1 MRKHFTVAA
10 AALIL
15 GGCAST
21 YQLTLMPRDSGKLYY
36 GTAEGGSS
44 EGRIS
49 VTIED
54 KSYNGNWVQVTAERS
69 SGYVSGGFGGWR
81 RGWGMGGIVTIDN
94 PDGGWTKA
102 LLQASDGS
110 GLRCDFHG
118 GAYGFGGG
126 SCRDDKGRIYDVQ
139 LRAQQQQNKAPS

>member
-1 MRKHFTVAA
+1 MRKHLTMAA

-36 GTAEGGSS
+36 GVAEGGNT

-49 VTIED
+49 VTID
-54 KSYNGNWVQVTAERS
+54 NKTYNGSWVQVAPERT
-69 SGYVSGGFGGWR
+69 SGYVSGGFGGFR
-81 RGWGMGGIVTIDN
+81 RGWGLGGMVTLDN
-94 PDGGWTKA
+94 PEGGSSTA
-102 LLQASDGS
+102 LMQAPDGS
-110 GLRCDFHG
+110 GLRCDLRG

-126 SCRDDKGRIYDVQ
+126 NCRDDKGRTNDVQ
-139 LRAQQQQNKAPS
+139 LRAQQPSKAPS

>member
-1 MRKHFTVAA
+1 MRKHLTVAA

-36 GTAEGGSS
+36 GVADGGSSS

-54 KSYNGNWVQVTAERS
+54 KTYNGNWVQVIPERS

-81 RGWGMGGIVTIDN
+81 RGWGLGGVVTLDN
-94 PDGGWTKA
+94 PEGGTSTA
-102 LLQASDGS
+102 LMQAPDGS
-110 GLRCDFHG
+110 GLRCELRG

-126 SCRDDKGRIYDVQ
+126 NCRDDKGRTYDVQ
-139 LRAQQQQNKAPS
+139 LRAQQPSKAPS